1 MARPKLYDEDLAE
14 NPTKRVAVS
23 LCIDTSGS
31 MGGTKATELV
41 AAIEA
46 FYRDV
51 DDDPAA
57 HAGAEICIVNFND
70 QARVVQEFAGIEK
83 VQRNIRFFPQG
94 YTNTGAGIALALDQL
109 NARKEMYS
117 RHGVRYVQ
125 PWLVLMTDGAT
136 YPAEHLRERDAAVQ
150 RVTDMVTG
158 GKLTVV
164 PVAIGGDADLNEL
177 ARFSPNIPPL
187 SRQPLNYKEF
197 FKWLSQSLSRAS
209 QDAPG
214 TGPEIDEDFIRA
226 HVDVSAVRQ
235 QVDPQIIAKYKAKY
249 GDLF

>member
-1 MARPKLYDEDLAE
+1 MARPKLFDEDLAE
-14 NPTKRVAVS
+14 NPTKRVAVA

-31 MGGTKATELV
+31 MAGEKATELV
-41 AAIEA
+41 SAIQA
-46 FYRDV
+46 FYKDV
-51 DDDPAA
+51 DEDPAA

-70 QARVVQEFAGIEK
+70 GASVAQEFAGIEK
-83 VQRNIRFFPQG
+83 VQRHIQLFPQG
-94 YTNTGAGIALALDQL
+94 YTNTGAGVRLALDQL

-125 PWLVLMTDGAT
+125 PWLVLMTDGGT
-136 YPAEHLRERDAAVQ
+136 YPEQHYPARDAAIQ
-150 RVTDMVTG
+150 RVTEMVTG

-164 PVAIGGDADLNEL
+164 PVAIGGDANLNEL
-177 ARFSPNIPPL
+177 ARFSPSIPPL

-214 TGPEIDEDFIRA
+214 TGPEIDEDFIRE
-226 HVDVSAVRQ
+226 HVDVSAVKKS
-235 QVDPQIIAKYKAKY
+235 VSPDLIAKYNEKY
-249 GDLF
+249 KGLF